1 MIGDYSLQLETV
13 LKAGD
18 LAVTRIMMLIRLK
31 VIPMNIQNTRAV
43 SLLDLSGF
51 PVQLR
56 RLKMILEVSFTPMER
71 MTVVLD
77 LVVPCGENDIG
88 AEWIQ
93 VLSNTHTTLT
103 LRVHSLHME
112 GLNKVTM
119 MRLLEVSLSSN
130 RRLQGV
136 RMASMDCTDWME
148 TMRAVSSLESCQHL
162 VSLGLDLND
171 KLIHFTP
178 STQVHRSK
186 CINTALGNLPS
197 LERLDLSL
205 NVMSGALRY
214 VRRRV
219 LHSLRLTY
227 LNVTDCGLVLE
238 DLEMILSL
246 S

>member
-77 LVVPCGENDIG
+77 VVVPWGGNDIA

-93 VLSNTHTTLT
+93 VLSNTHTTFT

-112 GLNKVTM
+112 SLNKVTM

-130 RRLQGV
+130 PRLQGV
-136 RMASMDCTDWME
+136 RMASMDFTDWMKN
-148 TMRAVSSLESCQHL
+148 MRAVSSLELYQHL
-162 VSLGLDLND
+162 V
-171 KLIHFTP
+171 
-178 STQVHRSK
+178 VK
-186 CINTALGNLPS
+186 CCQMLT
-197 LERLDLSL
+197 RLQ
-205 NVMSGALRY
+205 
-214 VRRRV
+214 
-219 LHSLRLTY
+219 T
-227 LNVTDCGLVLE
+227 
-238 DLEMILSL
+238 
-246 S
+246 